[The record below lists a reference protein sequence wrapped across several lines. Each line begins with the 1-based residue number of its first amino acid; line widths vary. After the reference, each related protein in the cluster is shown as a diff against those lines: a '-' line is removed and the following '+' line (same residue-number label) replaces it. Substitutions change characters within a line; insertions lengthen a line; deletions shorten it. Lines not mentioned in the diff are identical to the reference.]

1 MRAQVRRKAIESLGI
16 AYAELG
22 MRPTP
27 SKKERTIANAILGAY
42 CTKNRDDQFAV
53 EKVYQTYLVPVELSA
68 SYRMTLLYRLYLV
81 LNEESLLCF
90 TDLHKNIASALKRL
104 KALLHD
110 VITAPLDQ
118 LRRGKSAMP
127 ETSHGRNNDFGGEYS
142 QVFSAFHSKKE
153 LCADLANALEEHRPI
168 AEVQQKITALLAT
181 LKPRSK
187 SHALA
192 EQLMCRATCSSLDAQ
207 DLDCLLAH
215 MADYAPE
222 RGGKSSFCTA
232 KDLRLL
238 QILAMA
244 FPSALLIERMFLE
257 LEGCLEEEELAD
269 DVLGI
274 MVLLGAQVKDAG
286 GQCLASFLTV
296 FKRFLLSGTKQ
307 QVKLAAAGL
316 QITVAIP
323 AATYP
328 PIVSMLKETLS
339 LGEEISITALTAL
352 GHLAYRNPGFFADDL
367 PATLRG
373 EIVRGLIFSDTGEE
387 LEDLQGVWLDCAD
400 LPMITQI
407 KSTAMKTSVRWLAGL
422 RTATDF
428 VEEFLEQLR
437 GIIERQGDITGH
449 GCISDPEKSWLLY
462 RAAVSMLQLCCC
474 STYFDALTPA
484 QFQALA
490 RVMTHDVMEVRTHF
504 SRKLCKYLNSLR
516 LPVWFSAILA
526 YAFCEPSGDL
536 KRSAE
541 ETLQRNFAARHAA
554 ISKYRV
560 KERNG
565 RLYNLHPD
573 YVLPHAV
580 HLMAHDPEFTYH
592 EDLAA
597 LSRIKMCLFFLMKPM
612 FKSSPGLD
620 VEFYVKLLTSIKQV
634 RDRQNPS
641 DEEAHLKLYAVCDVA
656 TGIVLSKAPASLPL
670 IGCLTE
676 PALPLKLYVVPQ
688 QLQRLN
694 EETYLTKELCF
705 TPPKNQSVDMSAY
718 GLKLAK
724 RPRVNLEDLLRSESP
739 GESATTSLEDWESDG

>member
-1 MRAQVRRKAIESLGI
+1 FQAQVRRKAIESLGI

-168 AEVQQKITALLAT
+168 AEVQQKIVSSSSLFIDSPANGLHCVGRNGNCQSTIISSVAQDHSSVLSRVVRLEA
-181 LKPRSK
+181 RDHGSK
-187 SHALA
+187 SFQVFVEILCKYNDIVQVDEAALPFQTRQHGVHDTLEGGWCCTKSERHHFEFVQPVGSDEGSFLLVA
-192 EQLMCRATCSSLDAQ
+192 FVDFNLPKTTLQVHRRKISGVAQSVQRVVDAGEWI
-207 DLDCLLAH
+207 DV
-215 MADYAPE
+215 
-222 RGGKSSFCTA
+222 
-232 KDLRLL
+232 LRLL
-238 QILAMA
+238 
-244 FPSALLIERMFLE
+244 SKVCHDNSCTSFLE
-257 LEGCLEEEELAD
+257 IRYASCDANSFFKEQLDAAFQKSFAVHGCVGCDHDENTRPRRQVQWSAITRIAV
-269 DVLGI
+269 DVVLVSTGGKTGFRSVSRLTNSFECNIFQFHHRIRRLQPRRQNLGI
-274 MVLLGAQVKDAG
+274 SPLQHSCSFWSLYISVDSKIIFFIAFEFDF
-286 GQCLASFLTV
+286 LA
-296 FKRFLLSGTKQ
+296 
-307 QVKLAAAGL
+307 L
-316 QITVAIP
+316 Q
-323 AATYP
+323 
-328 PIVSMLKETLS
+328 
-339 LGEEISITALTAL
+339 
-352 GHLAYRNPGFFADDL
+352 
-367 PATLRG
+367 
-373 EIVRGLIFSDTGEE
+373 
-387 LEDLQGVWLDCAD
+387 
-400 LPMITQI
+400 
-407 KSTAMKTSVRWLAGL
+407 
-422 RTATDF
+422 
-428 VEEFLEQLR
+428 
-437 GIIERQGDITGH
+437 
-449 GCISDPEKSWLLY
+449 
-462 RAAVSMLQLCCC
+462 
-474 STYFDALTPA
+474 
-484 QFQALA
+484 
-490 RVMTHDVMEVRTHF
+490 HDVMEVRTHF

-641 DEEAHLKLYAVCDVA
+641 DEEAHLVSERPSAMAKGIKLPTLAVFMEQQIRKILFSHV
-656 TGIVLSKAPASLPL
+656 
-670 IGCLTE
+670 
-676 PALPLKLYVVPQ
+676 

>member
-1 MRAQVRRKAIESLGI
+1 RGFYPGQRVGVSCTSTASTQLKCGGR
-16 AYAELG
+16 
-22 MRPTP
+22 T
-27 SKKERTIANAILGAY
+27 ER
-42 CTKNRDDQFAV
+42 
-53 EKVYQTYLVPVELSA
+53 
-68 SYRMTLLYRLYLV
+68 
-81 LNEESLLCF
+81 
-90 TDLHKNIASALKRL
+90 
-104 KALLHD
+104 
-110 VITAPLDQ
+110 
-118 LRRGKSAMP
+118 
-127 ETSHGRNNDFGGEYS
+127 
-142 QVFSAFHSKKE
+142 
-153 LCADLANALEEHRPI
+153 
-168 AEVQQKITALLAT
+168 
-181 LKPRSK
+181 PRSK

-269 DVLGI
+269 DMLGI

-437 GIIERQGDITGH
+437 GVIERQGDITGH

-641 DEEAHLKLYAVCDVA
+641 DEEAHL
-656 TGIVLSKAPASLPL
+656 
-670 IGCLTE
+670 
-676 PALPLKLYVVPQ
+676 
-688 QLQRLN
+688 LQRLN

-739 GESATTSLEDWESDG
+739 GESATTSLEDWESDDLERSKSAPFGSCIFRWHIRLKLVIFRS